1 MAVRIAGCCNSA
13 EGAFTATRLYPA
25 TKSQAKPADLVLYFS
40 LCRLPTKPPEFRRS
54 RRLRVLSLPRRQS
67 RRTGRHGGS
76 QRVFLFLHRFA
87 VQTVEAAFGV
97 GQAML
102 CYETVENSDHIRFF

>member
-1 MAVRIAGCCNSA
+1 MAVRIAGCCDSA

-67 RRTGRHGGS
+67 RRTGRHGGL
-76 QRVFLFLHRFA
+76 QAWFLVFYDLA
-87 VQTVEAAFGV
+87 VQTGKAALGI
-97 GQAML
+97 G
-102 CYETVENSDHIRFF
+102 